1 MVSWCFLPQKNMPR
15 VGPVGPTARWTV
27 AAKSKTASRI
37 ARTTWGF
44 RQSEEGAKSTE
55 DRAGN
60 QTWQLE
66 IYGISDMDM
75 IQGVYFNLF

>member
-1 MVSWCFLPQKNMPR
+1 MFLATKKYAPGRTGRTHCEVNR
-15 VGPVGPTARWTV
+15 

-75 IQGVYFNLF
+75 IQGVYFILF